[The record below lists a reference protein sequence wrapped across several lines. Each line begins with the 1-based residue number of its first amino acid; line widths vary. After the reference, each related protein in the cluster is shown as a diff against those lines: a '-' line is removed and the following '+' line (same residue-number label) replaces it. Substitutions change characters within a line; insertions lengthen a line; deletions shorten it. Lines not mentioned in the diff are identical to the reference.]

1 VAAAAVVVTAGIA
14 APAGAG
20 AAPATGRAWARVTP
34 NPSPTYNFLAGV
46 SAVSRSD
53 AWAVGSY
60 NDATTGA
67 SKTLILHWNGTAW
80 RQVKSPSPGPVFSE
94 LEAVSAVSGSDA
106 WAVGDY
112 WNRTGTASETLIL
125 HWNGTAWSQVKSPN
139 PSQVSAGAG
148 ANGLSGV
155 SARSGSDA
163 WAIGG
168 YDSNGR
174 PATLILHW
182 DGTAW
187 TQVPSPNVPNHDFSL
202 DGVSAVSGSD
212 AWVVGVGGIFG
223 GATDSTLILHWDGTA
238 WTQVN
243 SPSPGSGGNR
253 LIGVSAR
260 SGSDAWAV
268 GFDSCAAW
276 ICDTPE
282 VEDTLI
288 LHWDGTAWT
297 QVPSPSPSSIS
308 YNELHGVSAVSGS
321 DAWAVGFYN
330 ATEIGP
336 IKTLILHWNG
346 TAWTKVKSPNPS
358 CPHYYLSD
366 NELYGVSAVSG
377 SDAWA
382 VGDYGDCDFATGK
395 AATLVAHWNGT
406 AWVNASAIPTSTS
419 VSSSANPVT
428 TGSPVT
434 YTATVAH
441 APADDGGTVAFHD
454 NGSLI
459 SSCSHKALSSGRA
472 TCTVTYAAAGSHT
485 IKATYSGYA
494 DYARSTSPP
503 LTETV
508 NTPAAASVPVSPR

>member
-1 VAAAAVVVTAGIA
+1 MRRYLPRSAAAVAAAAVVVTAGIA

-238 WTQVN
+238 WTQV
-243 SPSPGSGGNR
+243 
-253 LIGVSAR
+253 
-260 SGSDAWAV
+260 
-268 GFDSCAAW
+268 
-276 ICDTPE
+276 
-282 VEDTLI
+282 
-288 LHWDGTAWT
+288 
-297 QVPSPSPSSIS
+297 PSPSPSSIS

-346 TAWTKVKSPNPS
+346 TAWAKVKSPDPS
-358 CPHYYLSD
+358 CPHYSYSY